1 MIDEKVKRLYT
12 LRHVLAFTCWH
23 SRAGIHA
30 LALAFTRWQG
40 NTVLIKGTH
49 HIFVND
55 DGVGRTMVFDV
66 VV

>member
-1 MIDEKVKRLYT
+1 MIDEKVKRMGT
-12 LRHVLAFTCWH
+12 PCHA
-23 SRAGIHA
+23 SSAGIAWARLVTRH
-30 LALAFTRWQG
+30 LLAFTRLQG

-55 DGVGRTMVFDV
+55 DGVGRRMVFDV

>member
-1 MIDEKVKRLYT
+1 MIDEKVKRMCT
-12 LRHVLAFTCWH
+12 PRHVLV
-23 SRAGIHA
+23 
-30 LALAFTRWQG
+30 FTRWQG